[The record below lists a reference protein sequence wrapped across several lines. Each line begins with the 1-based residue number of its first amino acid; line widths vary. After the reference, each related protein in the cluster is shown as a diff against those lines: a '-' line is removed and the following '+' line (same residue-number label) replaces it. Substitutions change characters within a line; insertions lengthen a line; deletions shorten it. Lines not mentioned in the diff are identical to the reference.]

1 MKHRPNHN
9 IKISEIVHGE
19 SKSKIDTLALPSIQT
34 YSPSIFSLKFP
45 FKLKDDQIEAVNAW
59 IENNNRGT
67 ILYSTGTGKTEIAF
81 ECARRLVGRLLSVK
95 RRESPSTMDKMFP
108 ANTILNDEEN
118 NTMVLKQ
125 TEIIEEPNNKKNTL
139 SFSFFNILFLVPRI
153 SLIDQTL
160 NRLVSYGIPKEK
172 VGVYFGERKEKKEIM
187 ICTYHS
193 VLRNPLLVRRSNMV
207 IFDEVHL
214 IRDTSKSFVKIFD
227 IVIEDPKRAILGLT
241 ATLDERD
248 FNNSTIL
255 AVLPPVKKYSIKKA
269 VKDKRLA
276 KPIVIPI
283 KVSLTESEIKEYDVY
298 STKIKNISNRFK
310 RYDVGSMTNLL
321 KKGGF
326 ASGMAKAWFANIR
339 KRKLLLSYADNKL
352 SAAANIIQDK
362 FPDEKIMVF
371 SETIESI
378 EKMRDILKKGGIES
392 KIIDAKVKA
401 IDRQRILNSWGT
413 SFNVL
418 LSVHT
423 LEIGYDVPQIRIEI
437 ILATTSNINQIVQ
450 RIGRVLR
457 KYEGKNIALIYVVY
471 VPDTKD
477 DHVIEVVNKAVTAEN
492 EETKFVKK
500 QNLKT
505 ISKGMDVKAETPLPT
520 QIPMPTPT
528 ASHLLQKKRLS
539 ISAVSRKTK
548 KRPNKESKSNKES
561 KKKIVKNENYE
572 NRIHRAYGII
582 ESTLNEASLIAEA
595 DFKTIVKKEKNDS
608 NIDNETMESGR
619 RIYKVKSSTDKEKN
633 YLVNLEEQSCTCNDF
648 IYRHVKCKHI
658 IAAEFIS
665 P

>member
-1 MKHRPNHN
+1 M
-9 IKISEIVHGE
+9 HGWKTITGE
-19 SKSKIDTLALPSIQT
+19 L
-34 YSPSIFSLKFP
+34 FST
-45 FKLKDDQIEAVNAW
+45 
-59 IENNNRGT
+59 G
-67 ILYSTGTGKTEIAF
+67 TGTGKTEIAF
-81 ECARRLVGRLLSVK
+81 ECARRLVGQLLSPI
-95 RRESPSTMDKMFP
+95 RMESPSKADEMFS
-108 ANTILNDEEN
+108 TDLLLNDKK
-118 NTMVLKQ
+118 NTTSVPEQ
-125 TEIIEEPNNKKNTL
+125 IEGTVEPNIKKNTL

-160 NRLVSYGIPKEK
+160 SRLVSYGIPKEK

-193 VLRNPLLVRRSNMV
+193 VIRNPLLVRRSNMV

-214 IRDTSKSFVKIFD
+214 IRDTSKSFIKIFD
-227 IVIEDPKRAILGLT
+227 LVIEDPKKAILGLT
-241 ATLDERD
+241 ATLDEKD
-248 FNNSTIL
+248 FKNSTIL
-255 AVLPPVKKYSIKKA
+255 AVLPPVKRYSIKKA

-276 KPIVIPI
+276 KPVVIPI
-283 KVSLTESEIKEYDVY
+283 KVSLTESEIKEYNGY
-298 STKIKNISNRFK
+298 SMKIKNISNKFK
-310 RYDVGSMTNLL
+310 RYDVSSMTSLL

-352 SAAANIIQDK
+352 SAAADIIQNK
-362 FPDEKIMVF
+362 FPNEKIMVF
-371 SETIESI
+371 SETIDSI
-378 EKMRDILKKGGIES
+378 EKLRDILKGKGIES
-392 KIIDAKVKA
+392 KIIDAKVKT
-401 IDRQRILNSWGT
+401 IDRERILNSWG
-413 SFNVL
+413 SIFNVL

-423 LEIGYDVPQIRIEI
+423 LEIGYDVPQVRIEI

-477 DHVIEVVNKAVTAEN
+477 DHVIGVVNKAVTVEN
-492 EETKFVKK
+492 EEIKIIKK

-505 ISKGMDVKAETPLPT
+505 ISKGMEVKKGE
-520 QIPMPTPT
+520 PTPT
-528 ASHLLQKKRLS
+528 PTPSILLPKKLS
-539 ISAVSRKTK
+539 ITPLSNKTK
-548 KRPNKESKSNKES
+548 KRSKNVA
-561 KKKIVKNENYE
+561 KKKILKKENYE

-582 ESTLNEASLIAEA
+582 ESTLNETSLIVEEV
-595 DFKTIVKKEKNDS
+595 FKTKVKKDKNDT
-608 NIDNETMESGR
+608 NLDGESLESSR

>member
-1 MKHRPNHN
+1 M
-9 IKISEIVHGE
+9 HGW
-19 SKSKIDTLALPSIQT
+19 KT
-34 YSPSIFSLKFP
+34 
-45 FKLKDDQIEAVNAW
+45 
-59 IENNNRGT
+59 T
-67 ILYSTGTGKTEIAF
+67 IGELSSTGTGTGKTEIAF
-81 ECARRLVGRLLSVK
+81 ECARRLVGQLLSPK
-95 RRESPSTMDKMFP
+95 RMGSPSKMDEMFSKDL
-108 ANTILNDEEN
+108 ILNAKK
-118 NTMVLKQ
+118 NTVSVPKQ
-125 TEIIEEPNNKKNTL
+125 IETTAEPNNEKNIL
-139 SFSFFNILFLVPRI
+139 SLSFFNILFLVPRI

-193 VLRNPLLVRRSNMV
+193 VIRNPLLVRRSNMV

-214 IRDTSKSFVKIFD
+214 IRDTSKSFIEIFD
-227 IVIEDPKRAILGLT
+227 IVIEDPKKAILGLT
-241 ATLDERD
+241 ATLDEKD
-248 FNNSTIL
+248 FKNSTIL
-255 AVLPPVKKYSIKKA
+255 AVLPPVKRYSIKKA

-276 KPIVIPI
+276 KPVVIPI
-283 KVSLTESEIKEYDVY
+283 KVSLTESEIKEYHVY
-298 STKIKNISNRFK
+298 STKIKNISNKFK
-310 RYDVGSMTNLL
+310 RYDVSSMTSLL

-352 SAAANIIQDK
+352 SAAANIIQNK

-378 EKMRDILKKGGIES
+378 EKLRDILKSGGTES

-413 SFNVL
+413 TFNVL

-423 LEIGYDVPQIRIEI
+423 LEIGYDVPQVRIEI

-477 DHVIEVVNKAVTAEN
+477 DHVIGVVNKAVTVEN
-492 EETKFVKK
+492 EEIKIVKK
-500 QNLKT
+500 QNLNT
-505 ISKGMDVKAETPLPT
+505 ISKGMEVKTEEQTTISAPTPSLLPEKKLSITPL
-520 QIPMPTPT
+520 
-528 ASHLLQKKRLS
+528 SN
-539 ISAVSRKTK
+539 KTK
-548 KRPNKESKSNKES
+548 KRSKKAS
-561 KKKIVKNENYE
+561 KKKIVKKENYE

-582 ESTLNEASLIAEA
+582 ESTLNETSLIVEE
-595 DFKTIVKKEKNDS
+595 DFKTIVKKDKNDS
-608 NIDNETMESGR
+608 NLDNESLESSR
-619 RIYKVKSSTDKEKN
+619 RIYKVKSSMDKGKN
-633 YLVNLEEQSCTCNDF
+633 YLVNLEEQSW
-648 IYRHVKCKHI
+648 YL
-658 IAAEFIS
+658 
-665 P
+665 

>member
-1 MKHRPNHN
+1 MKPKPNHI
-9 IKISEIVHGE
+9 IKDSEIVEG
-19 SKSKIDTLALPSIQT
+19 KSKIDMVISPSTQT
-34 YSPSIFSLKFP
+34 FSPSISSLKFP
-45 FKLKDDQIEAVNAW
+45 FDLKDDQIAAVDAW
-59 IENNNRGT
+59 MENNYRGT

-81 ECARRLVGRLLSVK
+81 ECARRLVGQLLSPK
-95 RRESPSTMDKMFP
+95 RMGSPSKMDEMFS
-108 ANTILNDEEN
+108 TDLILNA
-118 NTMVLKQ
+118 
-125 TEIIEEPNNKKNTL
+125 KKNTVSVQKQIETTAESNNEKNIL
-139 SFSFFNILFLVPRI
+139 SLSFFNILFLVPRI

-193 VLRNPLLVRRSNMV
+193 VIRNPLLIRRSNMV

-214 IRDTSKSFVKIFD
+214 IRDTSKSFIEIFD
-227 IVIEDPKRAILGLT
+227 IVIEDPKKAILGLT
-241 ATLDERD
+241 ATLDEKD
-248 FNNSTIL
+248 FKNSTIL
-255 AVLPPVKKYSIKKA
+255 AVLPPVKRYSIKKA

-276 KPIVIPI
+276 KPVVIPI
-283 KVSLTESEIKEYDVY
+283 KVSLTESEIKEYHVY
-298 STKIKNISNRFK
+298 STKIKNISNKFK
-310 RYDVGSMTNLL
+310 RYDVSSMTSLL

-352 SAAANIIQDK
+352 SAAANIIQNK

-378 EKMRDILKKGGIES
+378 EKLRDILKSGGTES

-413 SFNVL
+413 TFNVL

-423 LEIGYDVPQIRIEI
+423 LEIGYDVPQVRIEI

-477 DHVIEVVNKAVTAEN
+477 DHVIGVVNKAVTVEN
-492 EETKFVKK
+492 EEIKIVKR
-500 QNLKT
+500 QNLNT
-505 ISKGMDVKAETPLPT
+505 ISKGMEVKTEEQTTISA
-520 QIPMPTPT
+520 PTP
-528 ASHLLQKKRLS
+528 SLLPEKKLS
-539 ISAVSRKTK
+539 IYALIKQD
-548 KRPNKESKSNKES
+548 
-561 KKKIVKNENYE
+561 KKK
-572 NRIHRAYGII
+572 
-582 ESTLNEASLIAEA
+582 
-595 DFKTIVKKEKNDS
+595 VKKG
-608 NIDNETMESGR
+608 I
-619 RIYKVKSSTDKEKN
+619 
-633 YLVNLEEQSCTCNDF
+633 
-648 IYRHVKCKHI
+648 
-658 IAAEFIS
+658 
-665 P
+665 

>member
-1 MKHRPNHN
+1 MKHSPNHN
-9 IKISEIVHGE
+9 KKDSKIIDGE
-19 SKSKIDTLALPSIQT
+19 SKINTVIPPPTQTFLPSI
-34 YSPSIFSLKFP
+34 SSLKFP
-45 FKLKDDQIEAVNAW
+45 FSLKDDQLAAVNAW
-59 IENNNRGT
+59 MENNNRGT

-81 ECARRLVGRLLSVK
+81 ECARRLVGQLLSHK
-95 RRESPSTMDKMFP
+95 RRGSSSKM
-108 ANTILNDEEN
+108 DEEYSTDLISN
-118 NTMVLKQ
+118 DD
-125 TEIIEEPNNKKNTL
+125 KNTTSVSKQFETTAEPISKKDTP

-153 SLIDQTL
+153 SLLDQTL
-160 NRLVSYGIPKEK
+160 NRLISYGIPKEK

-214 IRDTSKSFVKIFD
+214 IRDTSKSFIKIFD
-227 IVIEDPKRAILGLT
+227 IVIEDSKKAILGLT

-248 FNNSTIL
+248 FKNSTIL
-255 AVLPPVKKYSIKKA
+255 AILPPVKRYSIEKA

-276 KPIVIPI
+276 KPVVIPI
-283 KVSLTESEIKEYDVY
+283 KVSLTENEIKEYNVY
-298 STKIKNISNRFK
+298 SAKIKNISNRFK
-310 RYDVGSMTNLL
+310 RYDVSSMTDLL

-352 SAAANIIQDK
+352 SAAANIIQNK

-378 EKMRDILKKGGIES
+378 EKLRDILKEGGVES
-392 KIIDAKVKA
+392 KIIDAKVKT
-401 IDRQRILNSWGT
+401 IDRQKILNSWGT
-413 SFNVL
+413 TFNVL

-423 LEIGYDVPQIRIEI
+423 LEIGYDVPQVRIEI

-477 DHVIEVVNKAVTAEN
+477 DHVIEVVNKAITIEN
-492 EETKFVKK
+492 EGIKVVKK

-505 ISKGMDVKAETPLPT
+505 ISKSMEMKRAATSLPPPPPPPTLKSSLLSQKTLSITPL
-520 QIPMPTPT
+520 
-528 ASHLLQKKRLS
+528 SN
-539 ISAVSRKTK
+539 KTK
-548 KRPNKESKSNKES
+548 KGSKKVS
-561 KKKIVKNENYE
+561 KKKNVKKENYE
-572 NRIHRAYGII
+572 NRIHKAYDIV
-582 ESTLNEASLIAEA
+582 ESTLNEASLIVEEH
-595 DFKTIVKKEKNDS
+595 FKPIVKKEKNNS
-608 NIDNETMESGR
+608 NLDNESLGSSR
-619 RIYKVKSSTDKEKN
+619 RIYKVRSSMDKEKN

-648 IYRHVKCKHI
+648 IYRQVKCKHI

-665 P
+665 T

>member
-1 MKHRPNHN
+1 MIYYTFLAMKPRPNHI
-9 IKISEIVHGE
+9 IKDSEIIEEE
-19 SKSKIDTLALPSIQT
+19 SEIDTIISPSTQT
-34 YSPSIFSLKFP
+34 LSPSILSLKFP
-45 FKLKDDQIEAVNAW
+45 FDLKDDQIAAVDAW
-59 IENNNRGT
+59 MENNNRGT

-81 ECARRLVGRLLSVK
+81 ECARRLVGQLLSPETMK
-95 RRESPSTMDKMFP
+95 SPSKMDEMFS
-108 ANTILNDEEN
+108 ADLILNNE
-118 NTMVLKQ
+118 
-125 TEIIEEPNNKKNTL
+125 KNSL

-172 VGVYFGERKEKKEIM
+172 IGVYFGERKEKREII

-193 VLRNPLLVRRSNMV
+193 VIRNPLLVRRSNMV

-214 IRDTSKSFVKIFD
+214 IRDTSTSFIKIFD
-227 IVIEDPKRAILGLT
+227 IVIEDPKKAILGLT
-241 ATLDERD
+241 ATLDEKD
-248 FNNSTIL
+248 FKNSTIL
-255 AVLPPVKKYSIKKA
+255 AVLPPVKRYSIKKA

-283 KVSLTESEIKEYDVY
+283 KVSLTESEIKEYNVY
-298 STKIKNISNRFK
+298 STKIKNISNKFK
-310 RYDVGSMTNLL
+310 RYDVSSMTNLL

-352 SAAANIIQDK
+352 TAAANIIQNK

-378 EKMRDILKKGGIES
+378 EKLRDILKSGGIES
-392 KIIDAKVKA
+392 KIIDAKVRA
-401 IDRQRILNSWGT
+401 INRQRILNSWGT
-413 SFNVL
+413 TFNVL

-423 LEIGYDVPQIRIEI
+423 LEIGYDVPQVRIEI

-477 DHVIEVVNKAVTAEN
+477 DHVIRVVNKAVAVEN
-492 EETKFVKK
+492 EEIKIKK
-500 QNLKT
+500 QDLKA
-505 ISKGMDVKAETPLPT
+505 ISKDMGVKTDVPT
-520 QIPMPTPT
+520 IITTPT
-528 ASHLLQKKRLS
+528 ASLLPQKKSSNTPPL
-539 ISAVSRKTK
+539 
-548 KRPNKESKSNKES
+548 SNKTIKRSNKTS
-561 KKKIVKNENYE
+561 KKEIVKKENHE
-572 NRIHRAYGII
+572 NRIHRAYDII
-582 ESTLNEASLIAEA
+582 ESTLNETSLIVEE
-595 DFKTIVKKEKNDS
+595 DLKTTVKKDKNDS
-608 NIDNETMESGR
+608 NLDSNSLESSR
-619 RIYKVKSSTDKEKN
+619 KIYKVKSSKDKEKN

-665 P
+665 T

>member
-1 MKHRPNHN
+1 MKHSPNHN
-9 IKISEIVHGE
+9 KKDSKIIDGE
-19 SKSKIDTLALPSIQT
+19 SKINTVIPLPTQTFLPSI
-34 YSPSIFSLKFP
+34 SSLKFP
-45 FKLKDDQIEAVNAW
+45 FSLKDDQLAAVNAW
-59 IENNNRGT
+59 MENNNRGT

-81 ECARRLVGRLLSVK
+81 ECARRLVGQLLSHK
-95 RRESPSTMDKMFP
+95 RRGSSSKM
-108 ANTILNDEEN
+108 DEEYSTDLISN
-118 NTMVLKQ
+118 DDKNTTSVSKQ
-125 TEIIEEPNNKKNTL
+125 FETTAEPISKKDTL

-160 NRLVSYGIPKEK
+160 NRLISYGIPKEK

-214 IRDTSKSFVKIFD
+214 IRDTSKSFIKIFD
-227 IVIEDPKRAILGLT
+227 IVIEDSKKAILGLT

-248 FNNSTIL
+248 FKNSTIL
-255 AVLPPVKKYSIKKA
+255 AILPPVKRYSIEKA

-276 KPIVIPI
+276 KPVVIPI
-283 KVSLTESEIKEYDVY
+283 KVSLTENEIKEYNVY
-298 STKIKNISNRFK
+298 SAKIKNISNRFK
-310 RYDVGSMTNLL
+310 RYDVSSMTDLL

-339 KRKLLLSYADNKL
+339 KRKLLLSYADDKL
-352 SAAANIIQDK
+352 SAAANIIQNK

-378 EKMRDILKKGGIES
+378 EKLRDILKEGGVES
-392 KIIDAKVKA
+392 KIIDAKVKT
-401 IDRQRILNSWGT
+401 IDRQKILNSWGT
-413 SFNVL
+413 TFNVL

-423 LEIGYDVPQIRIEI
+423 LEIGYDVPQVRIEI

-477 DHVIEVVNKAVTAEN
+477 DHVIEVVNKAITVEN
-492 EETKFVKK
+492 EGIKVVKK

-505 ISKGMDVKAETPLPT
+505 ISKSMEMKRATSLPPPPPPPPATPKSSL
-520 QIPMPTPT
+520 
-528 ASHLLQKKRLS
+528 LLQKTLS
-539 ISAVSRKTK
+539 ITPLSNKTK
-548 KRPNKESKSNKES
+548 KGSKKES
-561 KKKIVKNENYE
+561 KKKNVKKENYE
-572 NRIHRAYGII
+572 NRIHKAYDIV
-582 ESTLNEASLIAEA
+582 ESTLNEASLIVEE
-595 DFKTIVKKEKNDS
+595 DFQPIVKKEKNNS
-608 NIDNETMESGR
+608 NLDNESLGSSR
-619 RIYKVKSSTDKEKN
+619 RIYKVRSSMDKEKN

-665 P
+665 T

>member
-1 MKHRPNHN
+1 MIFYTFLAMKPRPNHI
-9 IKISEIVHGE
+9 IKDSEIIEEE
-19 SKSKIDTLALPSIQT
+19 SEIDTIISPSTQT
-34 YSPSIFSLKFP
+34 LSPSILSLKFP
-45 FKLKDDQIEAVNAW
+45 FDLKDDQIAAVDAW
-59 IENNNRGT
+59 MENNNRGT

-81 ECARRLVGRLLSVK
+81 ECARRLVGQLLSPETMK
-95 RRESPSTMDKMFP
+95 SPSKMDEMFS
-108 ANTILNDEEN
+108 ADLILNNE
-118 NTMVLKQ
+118 
-125 TEIIEEPNNKKNTL
+125 KNSL

-172 VGVYFGERKEKKEIM
+172 IGVYFGERKEKREII

-193 VLRNPLLVRRSNMV
+193 VIRNPLLVRRSNMV

-214 IRDTSKSFVKIFD
+214 IRDTSTSFIKIFD
-227 IVIEDPKRAILGLT
+227 IVIEDPKKAILGLT
-241 ATLDERD
+241 ATLDEKD
-248 FNNSTIL
+248 FKNSTIL
-255 AVLPPVKKYSIKKA
+255 AVLPPVKRYSIKKA

-283 KVSLTESEIKEYDVY
+283 KVSLTESEIKEYNVY
-298 STKIKNISNRFK
+298 STKIKNISNKFK
-310 RYDVGSMTNLL
+310 RYDVSSMTNLL

-352 SAAANIIQDK
+352 TAAANIIQNK

-378 EKMRDILKKGGIES
+378 EKLRDILKSGGIES
-392 KIIDAKVKA
+392 KIIDAKVRA

-413 SFNVL
+413 TFNVL

-423 LEIGYDVPQIRIEI
+423 LEIGYDVPQVRIEI

-477 DHVIEVVNKAVTAEN
+477 DHVIRVVNKAVAVEN
-492 EETKFVKK
+492 EEIKIKK
-500 QNLKT
+500 QDLKA
-505 ISKGMDVKAETPLPT
+505 ISKDMGVKTDVPSIIT
-520 QIPMPTPT
+520 TPT
-528 ASHLLQKKRLS
+528 ASLLLQKKSSNTPPL
-539 ISAVSRKTK
+539 
-548 KRPNKESKSNKES
+548 SNKTIKRSNKTS
-561 KKKIVKNENYE
+561 KKEIVKKENHE
-572 NRIHRAYGII
+572 NRIHRAYDII
-582 ESTLNEASLIAEA
+582 ESTLNETSLIVEE
-595 DFKTIVKKEKNDS
+595 DLKTTVKKDKNDS
-608 NIDNETMESGR
+608 NLDSNSLESSR
-619 RIYKVKSSTDKEKN
+619 KIYKVKSSKDKEKN

-665 P
+665 T

>member
-1 MKHRPNHN
+1 MIFYTFLAMKPRPNHI
-9 IKISEIVHGE
+9 IKDSEIIEEE
-19 SKSKIDTLALPSIQT
+19 SEIDTIISPSTQT
-34 YSPSIFSLKFP
+34 LSPSILSLKFP
-45 FKLKDDQIEAVNAW
+45 FDLKDDQIAAVDAW
-59 IENNNRGT
+59 MENNNRGT

-81 ECARRLVGRLLSVK
+81 ECARRLVGQLLSPETMK
-95 RRESPSTMDKMFP
+95 SPSKMDEMLS
-108 ANTILNDEEN
+108 ADLILNNE
-118 NTMVLKQ
+118 
-125 TEIIEEPNNKKNTL
+125 KNSL

-172 VGVYFGERKEKKEIM
+172 IGVYFGERKEKREII

-193 VLRNPLLVRRSNMV
+193 VIRNPLLVRRSNMV

-214 IRDTSKSFVKIFD
+214 IRDTSTSFIKIFD
-227 IVIEDPKRAILGLT
+227 IVIEDPKKAILGLT
-241 ATLDERD
+241 ATLDEKD
-248 FNNSTIL
+248 FKNSTIL
-255 AVLPPVKKYSIKKA
+255 AVLPPVKRYSIKKA

-283 KVSLTESEIKEYDVY
+283 KVSLTESEIKEYNVY
-298 STKIKNISNRFK
+298 STKIKNISNKFK
-310 RYDVGSMTNLL
+310 RYDVSSMTNLL

-352 SAAANIIQDK
+352 TAAANIIQNK

-378 EKMRDILKKGGIES
+378 EKLRDILKSGGIES
-392 KIIDAKVKA
+392 KIIDAKVRA

-413 SFNVL
+413 TFNVL

-423 LEIGYDVPQIRIEI
+423 LEIGYDVPQVRIEI

-471 VPDTKD
+471 IPDTKD
-477 DHVIEVVNKAVTAEN
+477 DHVIRVVNKAVAVEN
-492 EETKFVKK
+492 EEIKIKK
-500 QNLKT
+500 QDLKA
-505 ISKGMDVKAETPLPT
+505 ISKDMGVKTDVPSIIT
-520 QIPMPTPT
+520 TPT
-528 ASHLLQKKRLS
+528 ASLLLQKKSSNTPPL
-539 ISAVSRKTK
+539 
-548 KRPNKESKSNKES
+548 SNKTIKRSNKRS
-561 KKKIVKNENYE
+561 KKEIVKKENHE
-572 NRIHRAYGII
+572 NRIHRAYDII
-582 ESTLNEASLIAEA
+582 ESTLNETSLIVEE
-595 DFKTIVKKEKNDS
+595 DLKTTVKKDKNDS
-608 NIDNETMESGR
+608 NLDSNSLESSKK
-619 RIYKVKSSTDKEKN
+619 IYKVKSSKDKEKN

-665 P
+665 T

>member
-1 MKHRPNHN
+1 MKHSPNHN
-9 IKISEIVHGE
+9 KKDSKIIDGE
-19 SKSKIDTLALPSIQT
+19 SKINTVIPPPTQTFLPSI
-34 YSPSIFSLKFP
+34 SSLKFP
-45 FKLKDDQIEAVNAW
+45 FSLKDDQLAAVNAW
-59 IENNNRGT
+59 MENNNRGT

-81 ECARRLVGRLLSVK
+81 ECARRLVGQLLSHK
-95 RRESPSTMDKMFP
+95 RRGSSSKM
-108 ANTILNDEEN
+108 DEEYSTDLISN
-118 NTMVLKQ
+118 DD
-125 TEIIEEPNNKKNTL
+125 KNTTSVSKQFETTAEPISKKETM

-172 VGVYFGERKEKKEIM
+172 IGVYFGERKEKREII

-193 VLRNPLLVRRSNMV
+193 VIRNPLLVRRSNMV

-214 IRDTSKSFVKIFD
+214 IRDTSTSFIKIFD
-227 IVIEDPKRAILGLT
+227 IVIEDPKKAILGLT
-241 ATLDERD
+241 ATLDEKD
-248 FNNSTIL
+248 FKNSTIL
-255 AVLPPVKKYSIKKA
+255 AVLPPVKRYSIKKA

-283 KVSLTESEIKEYDVY
+283 KVSLTESEIKEYNVY
-298 STKIKNISNRFK
+298 SAKIKNISNRFK
-310 RYDVGSMTNLL
+310 RYDVSSMTDLL

-352 SAAANIIQDK
+352 SAAANIIQNK

-378 EKMRDILKKGGIES
+378 EKLRDILKKGGVES

-413 SFNVL
+413 TFNVL

-423 LEIGYDVPQIRIEI
+423 LEIGYDVPQVRIEI

-477 DHVIEVVNKAVTAEN
+477 DHVIEVVNKAITIEN
-492 EETKFVKK
+492 EGIKVVKK

-505 ISKGMDVKAETPLPT
+505 ISKSMEMKRAATSLPPPPPPPTLKSSLLSQKTLSITPL
-520 QIPMPTPT
+520 
-528 ASHLLQKKRLS
+528 SN
-539 ISAVSRKTK
+539 KTK
-548 KRPNKESKSNKES
+548 KGSKKVS
-561 KKKIVKNENYE
+561 KKKNVKKENYE
-572 NRIHRAYGII
+572 NRIHRAYDIV
-582 ESTLNEASLIAEA
+582 ESTLNEASLIVEE
-595 DFKTIVKKEKNDS
+595 DFKPIVKKEKNNS
-608 NIDNETMESGR
+608 NLDNESLGSSR
-619 RIYKVKSSTDKEKN
+619 RIYKVRSSMDKEKN

-648 IYRHVKCKHI
+648 IYRQVKCKHI

-665 P
+665 T

>member
-1 MKHRPNHN
+1 MIFYTFLAMKPRPNHI
-9 IKISEIVHGE
+9 IKDSEIIEEE
-19 SKSKIDTLALPSIQT
+19 SEIDTIISPSTQT
-34 YSPSIFSLKFP
+34 LSPSILSLKFP
-45 FKLKDDQIEAVNAW
+45 FDLKDDQIAAVDAW
-59 IENNNRGT
+59 MENNNRGT

-81 ECARRLVGRLLSVK
+81 ECARRLVGQLLSPERMK
-95 RRESPSTMDKMFP
+95 SPSKMDEMLS
-108 ANTILNDEEN
+108 ADLILNNE
-118 NTMVLKQ
+118 
-125 TEIIEEPNNKKNTL
+125 KNSL

-172 VGVYFGERKEKKEIM
+172 IGVYFGERKEKREII

-193 VLRNPLLVRRSNMV
+193 VIRNPLLVRRSNMV

-214 IRDTSKSFVKIFD
+214 IRDTSTSFIKIFD
-227 IVIEDPKRAILGLT
+227 IVIEDPKKAILGLT
-241 ATLDERD
+241 ATLDEKD
-248 FNNSTIL
+248 FKNSTIL
-255 AVLPPVKKYSIKKA
+255 AVLPPVKRYSIKKA

-283 KVSLTESEIKEYDVY
+283 KVSLTESEIKEYNVY
-298 STKIKNISNRFK
+298 STKIKNISNKFK
-310 RYDVGSMTNLL
+310 RYDVSSMTNLL

-352 SAAANIIQDK
+352 TAAANIIQNK

-378 EKMRDILKKGGIES
+378 EKLRDILKSGGIES
-392 KIIDAKVKA
+392 KIIDAKVRA

-413 SFNVL
+413 TFNVL

-423 LEIGYDVPQIRIEI
+423 LEIGYDVPQVRIEI

-471 VPDTKD
+471 IPDTKD
-477 DHVIEVVNKAVTAEN
+477 DHVIRVVNKAVAVEN
-492 EETKFVKK
+492 EEIKIKK
-500 QNLKT
+500 QDLKA
-505 ISKGMDVKAETPLPT
+505 ISKDMGVKTDVPSIIT
-520 QIPMPTPT
+520 TPT
-528 ASHLLQKKRLS
+528 ASLLLQKKSSNTPPL
-539 ISAVSRKTK
+539 
-548 KRPNKESKSNKES
+548 SNKTIKRSNKTS
-561 KKKIVKNENYE
+561 KKEIVKKENHE
-572 NRIHRAYGII
+572 NRIHRAYDII
-582 ESTLNEASLIAEA
+582 ESTLNETSLIVEE
-595 DFKTIVKKEKNDS
+595 DLKTTVKKDKNDS
-608 NIDNETMESGR
+608 NLDSNSLESSKK
-619 RIYKVKSSTDKEKN
+619 IYKVKSSKDKEKN

-665 P
+665 T

>member
-1 MKHRPNHN
+1 MKHSPNHN
-9 IKISEIVHGE
+9 KKYSKIIDGE
-19 SKSKIDTLALPSIQT
+19 SKINTVIPPPTQTFLPSI
-34 YSPSIFSLKFP
+34 SSLKFP
-45 FKLKDDQIEAVNAW
+45 FSLKDDQLAAVNAW
-59 IENNNRGT
+59 MENNNRGT

-81 ECARRLVGRLLSVK
+81 ECARRLVGQLLSHK
-95 RRESPSTMDKMFP
+95 RRGSSSKM
-108 ANTILNDEEN
+108 DEEYSTDLISN
-118 NTMVLKQ
+118 DD
-125 TEIIEEPNNKKNTL
+125 KNTTSVSKQFETTAEPISKKDTP

-153 SLIDQTL
+153 SLLDQTL
-160 NRLVSYGIPKEK
+160 NRLISYGIPKEK

-214 IRDTSKSFVKIFD
+214 IRDTSKSFIKIFD
-227 IVIEDPKRAILGLT
+227 IVIEDSKKAILGLT

-248 FNNSTIL
+248 FKNSTIL
-255 AVLPPVKKYSIKKA
+255 AILPPVKRYSIEKA

-276 KPIVIPI
+276 KPVVIPI
-283 KVSLTESEIKEYDVY
+283 KVSLTENEIKEYNVY
-298 STKIKNISNRFK
+298 SAKIKNISNRFK
-310 RYDVGSMTNLL
+310 RYDASSMTDLL

-352 SAAANIIQDK
+352 SAAANIIQNK

-378 EKMRDILKKGGIES
+378 EKLRDILKEGGVES
-392 KIIDAKVKA
+392 KIIDAKVKT
-401 IDRQRILNSWGT
+401 IDRQKILNSWGT
-413 SFNVL
+413 TFNVL

-423 LEIGYDVPQIRIEI
+423 LEIGYDVPQVRIEI

-457 KYEGKNIALIYVVY
+457 KYEGKNIALIYVIY

-477 DHVIEVVNKAVTAEN
+477 DHVIEVVNKAITIEN
-492 EETKFVKK
+492 EGIKVVKK

-505 ISKGMDVKAETPLPT
+505 ISKSMEMKRAATSLPPPPPPPTLKSSLLSQKTLSITPL
-520 QIPMPTPT
+520 
-528 ASHLLQKKRLS
+528 SN
-539 ISAVSRKTK
+539 KTK
-548 KRPNKESKSNKES
+548 KGSKKVS
-561 KKKIVKNENYE
+561 KKKNVKKENYE
-572 NRIHRAYGII
+572 NRIHKAYDIV
-582 ESTLNEASLIAEA
+582 ESTLNEASLIVEEH
-595 DFKTIVKKEKNDS
+595 FKPIVKKEKNNS
-608 NIDNETMESGR
+608 NLDNESLGSSR
-619 RIYKVKSSTDKEKN
+619 RIYKVRSSMDKEKN

-648 IYRHVKCKHI
+648 IYRQVKCKHI

-665 P
+665 T

>member
-1 MKHRPNHN
+1 MIFYTFLAMKPRPNHI
-9 IKISEIVHGE
+9 IKDSEIIEEE
-19 SKSKIDTLALPSIQT
+19 SEIDTIISPSTQT
-34 YSPSIFSLKFP
+34 LSPSILSLKFP
-45 FKLKDDQIEAVNAW
+45 FDLKDDQIAAVDAW
-59 IENNNRGT
+59 MENNNRGT

-81 ECARRLVGRLLSVK
+81 ECARRLVGQLLSPETMK
-95 RRESPSTMDKMFP
+95 SPSKMDEMFS
-108 ANTILNDEEN
+108 ADLILNNE
-118 NTMVLKQ
+118 
-125 TEIIEEPNNKKNTL
+125 KNSL

-172 VGVYFGERKEKKEIM
+172 IGVYFGERKEKREII

-193 VLRNPLLVRRSNMV
+193 VIRNPLLVRRSNMV

-214 IRDTSKSFVKIFD
+214 IRDTSTSFIKIFD
-227 IVIEDPKRAILGLT
+227 IVIEDPKKAILGLT
-241 ATLDERD
+241 STLDEKD
-248 FNNSTIL
+248 FKNSTIL
-255 AVLPPVKKYSIKKA
+255 AVLPPVKRYSIKKA

-283 KVSLTESEIKEYDVY
+283 KVSLTESEIKEYNVY
-298 STKIKNISNRFK
+298 STKIKNISNKFK
-310 RYDVGSMTNLL
+310 RYDVSSMTNLL

-352 SAAANIIQDK
+352 TAAANIIQNK

-378 EKMRDILKKGGIES
+378 EKLRDILKSGGIES
-392 KIIDAKVKA
+392 KIIDAKVRA

-413 SFNVL
+413 TFNVL

-423 LEIGYDVPQIRIEI
+423 LEIGYDVPQVRIEI

-471 VPDTKD
+471 IPDTKD
-477 DHVIEVVNKAVTAEN
+477 DHVIRVVNKAVAVEN
-492 EETKFVKK
+492 EEIKIKK
-500 QNLKT
+500 QDLKA
-505 ISKGMDVKAETPLPT
+505 ISKDMGVKTDVPSIIT
-520 QIPMPTPT
+520 TPT
-528 ASHLLQKKRLS
+528 ASLLLQKKSSNTPPL
-539 ISAVSRKTK
+539 
-548 KRPNKESKSNKES
+548 SNKTIKRSNKRS
-561 KKKIVKNENYE
+561 KKEIVKKENHE
-572 NRIHRAYGII
+572 NRIHRAYDII
-582 ESTLNEASLIAEA
+582 ESTLNETSLIVEE
-595 DFKTIVKKEKNDS
+595 DLKTTVKKDKNDS
-608 NIDNETMESGR
+608 NLDSNSLESSR
-619 RIYKVKSSTDKEKN
+619 KIYKVKSSKDKEKN

-665 P
+665 T

>member
-1 MKHRPNHN
+1 MKHSPNHN
-9 IKISEIVHGE
+9 KKDSKIIDGE
-19 SKSKIDTLALPSIQT
+19 SKINTVIPPPTQTFLPSI
-34 YSPSIFSLKFP
+34 SSLKFP
-45 FKLKDDQIEAVNAW
+45 FSLKDDQLAAVNAW
-59 IENNNRGT
+59 MENNNRGT

-81 ECARRLVGRLLSVK
+81 ECARRLVGQLLSHK
-95 RRESPSTMDKMFP
+95 RRGSSSKM
-108 ANTILNDEEN
+108 DEEYSTDLISN
-118 NTMVLKQ
+118 DD
-125 TEIIEEPNNKKNTL
+125 KNTTSVSKQFETTAEPISKKDTP

-153 SLIDQTL
+153 SLLDQTL
-160 NRLVSYGIPKEK
+160 NRLISYGIPKEK

-214 IRDTSKSFVKIFD
+214 IRDTSKSFIKIFD
-227 IVIEDPKRAILGLT
+227 IVIEDSKKAILGLT

-248 FNNSTIL
+248 FKNSTIL
-255 AVLPPVKKYSIKKA
+255 AILPPVKRYSIEKA

-276 KPIVIPI
+276 KPVVIPI
-283 KVSLTESEIKEYDVY
+283 KVSLTENEIKEYNVY
-298 STKIKNISNRFK
+298 SAKIKNISNRFK
-310 RYDVGSMTNLL
+310 RYDASSMTDLL

-352 SAAANIIQDK
+352 SAAANIIQNK

-378 EKMRDILKKGGIES
+378 EKLRDILKEGGVES
-392 KIIDAKVKA
+392 KIIDAKVKT
-401 IDRQRILNSWGT
+401 IDRQKILNSWGT
-413 SFNVL
+413 TFNVL

-423 LEIGYDVPQIRIEI
+423 LEIGYDVPQVRIEI

-477 DHVIEVVNKAVTAEN
+477 DHVIEVVNKAITIEN
-492 EETKFVKK
+492 EGIKVVKK

-505 ISKGMDVKAETPLPT
+505 ISKSMEMKRAATSLPPPPPPPTLKSSLLSQKTLSITPL
-520 QIPMPTPT
+520 
-528 ASHLLQKKRLS
+528 SN
-539 ISAVSRKTK
+539 KTK
-548 KRPNKESKSNKES
+548 KGSKKVS
-561 KKKIVKNENYE
+561 KKKNVKKENYE
-572 NRIHRAYGII
+572 NRIHKAYDIV
-582 ESTLNEASLIAEA
+582 ESTLNEASLIVEEH
-595 DFKTIVKKEKNDS
+595 FKPIVKKEKNNS
-608 NIDNETMESGR
+608 NLDNESLGSSR
-619 RIYKVKSSTDKEKN
+619 RIYKVRSSMDKEKN

-665 P
+665 T

>member
-1 MKHRPNHN
+1 MHGW
-9 IKISEIVHGE
+9 KITIGE
-19 SKSKIDTLALPSIQT
+19 LSST
-34 YSPSIFSLKFP
+34 
-45 FKLKDDQIEAVNAW
+45 
-59 IENNNRGT
+59 G
-67 ILYSTGTGKTEIAF
+67 TGTGKTEIAF
-81 ECARRLVGRLLSVK
+81 ECARRLVGQLLSPK
-95 RRESPSTMDKMFP
+95 RMASPSKIDEMFSKDL
-108 ANTILNDEEN
+108 ILNA
-118 NTMVLKQ
+118 
-125 TEIIEEPNNKKNTL
+125 KKNTVSVPKQIETTAESNNEKNIL
-139 SFSFFNILFLVPRI
+139 SLSFFNILFLVPRI
-153 SLIDQTL
+153 SLLDQTL

-193 VLRNPLLVRRSNMV
+193 VIRNPLLIRRSNMV

-214 IRDTSKSFVKIFD
+214 IRDTSKSFIEIFD
-227 IVIEDPKRAILGLT
+227 IVIEDPKKAILGLT
-241 ATLDERD
+241 ATLDEKD
-248 FNNSTIL
+248 FKNSTIL
-255 AVLPPVKKYSIKKA
+255 AVLPPVKRYSIKKA

-276 KPIVIPI
+276 KPVVIPI
-283 KVSLTESEIKEYDVY
+283 KVSLTESEIKEYHVY
-298 STKIKNISNRFK
+298 STKIKNISNKFK
-310 RYDVGSMTNLL
+310 RYDVSSMTSLL

-352 SAAANIIQDK
+352 SAAANIIQNK

-378 EKMRDILKKGGIES
+378 EKLRDILKSGGTES

-413 SFNVL
+413 TFNVL

-423 LEIGYDVPQIRIEI
+423 LEIGYDVPQVRIEI

-477 DHVIEVVNKAVTAEN
+477 DHVIGVVNKAVTVEN
-492 EETKFVKK
+492 EEIKIVKK
-500 QNLKT
+500 QNVKIL
-505 ISKGMDVKAETPLPT
+505 SKGMEAKTEEQTTISSPTPSLLPEKKLSITPL
-520 QIPMPTPT
+520 
-528 ASHLLQKKRLS
+528 SN
-539 ISAVSRKTK
+539 KTK
-548 KRPNKESKSNKES
+548 KRS
-561 KKKIVKNENYE
+561 KKASKKMIVKKENYE

-582 ESTLNEASLIAEA
+582 ESTLNETSLIVEE
-595 DFKTIVKKEKNDS
+595 DFKTIVKKDKNDS
-608 NIDNETMESGR
+608 NLDNESLESSR
-619 RIYKVKSSTDKEKN
+619 RIYKVKSSMDQGKN

-658 IAAEFIS
+658 IAAEFFS
-665 P
+665 T